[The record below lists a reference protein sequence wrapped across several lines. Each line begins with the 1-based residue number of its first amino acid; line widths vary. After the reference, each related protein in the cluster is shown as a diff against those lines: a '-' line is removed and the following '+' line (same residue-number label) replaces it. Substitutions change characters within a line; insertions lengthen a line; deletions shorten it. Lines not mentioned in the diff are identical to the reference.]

1 MKGKKMLTTYNII
14 IEKDKDGWYIA
25 EVLELPGCYSQAKS
39 MDELVKRTREA
50 IKCHLLE
57 SKIEV
62 PVTNFIGIQQLK
74 V

>member
-1 MKGKKMLTTYNII
+1 MTNTYNII
-14 IEKDKDGWYIA
+14 IEKDKDGWYIG

-39 MDELVKRTREA
+39 MDELFLRTKEA

-57 SKIEV
+57 SKIKI
-62 PVTNFIGIQQLK
+62 PISNFVGIQQLK